1 VTDYVRATEADNA
14 ERWRMAL
21 LYAHHGV
28 LTIEA
33 LKATGVSNG
42 WRWLDV
48 GARGRWHH
56 AVASGPCRRWRIVI
70 VVDLE
75 THWVDPLA
83 GEVVG
88 VRSGDFGRLDLD
100 RSSFDLVVAQILLL
114 HLPNPQE
121 ACRRFVE
128 PTAPGGQI
136 VIYDAEFTPLAL
148 ANASSSESAGSRSC
162 ST

>member
-56 AVASGPCRRWRIVI
+56 AVASGPCRRWRIV
-70 VVDLE
+70 
-75 THWVDPLA
+75 
-83 GEVVG
+83 
-88 VRSGDFGRLDLD
+88 
-100 RSSFDLVVAQILLL
+100 VAQILLL